1 MKRIIWVLV
10 GIGAFAVIM
19 TAVYEL
25 GSKNNSDKSDT
36 FIKAKSS
43 QSLKKESL
51 VDTFQAFSKKGKSTD
66 EMYVTGNIK
75 VGSDSELKP
84 GIYDLQVTGGSGNI
98 GADRDQTSAP
108 FINYLGD
115 DKGNLNSQGTGDVH
129 GPSKIRLILFS
140 GDVLK
145 LDNISK
151 VKFIAISKFQSS
163 NELGQGEYI
172 VGLDIPAGTYKL
184 SSNVKFNPEFDNL
197 GWSIDILDKNGD
209 NKTQEY
215 NSSNNDVVVKL
226 NNGDVV
232 STSNMYS
239 GETAGI
245 TPDQEKLI
253 FNKVK

>member
-1 MKRIIWVLV
+1 
-10 GIGAFAVIM
+10 
-19 TAVYEL
+19 
-25 GSKNNSDKSDT
+25 
-36 FIKAKSS
+36 
-43 QSLKKESL
+43 
-51 VDTFQAFSKKGKSTD
+51 
-66 EMYVTGNIK
+66 
-75 VGSDSELKP
+75 
-84 GIYDLQVTGGSGNI
+84 
-98 GADRDQTSAP
+98 
-108 FINYLGD
+108 
-115 DKGNLNSQGTGDVH
+115 
-129 GPSKIRLILFS
+129 
-140 GDVLK
+140 
-145 LDNISK
+145 
-151 VKFIAISKFQSS
+151 
-163 NELGQGEYI
+163 ELGQGEYI